1 MLIKA
6 KPSTKYEIIEDL
18 INKDDNLL
26 SVKLLCEI
34 AGVSRSGFYDWKAN
48 KPGHKTKEDAD
59 KSDLDLIL

>member
-26 SVKLLCEI
+26 SIKLLCEI
-34 AGVSRSGFYDWKAN
+34 TGVSRSGFYGWKAN
-48 KPGHKTKEDAD
+48 KPERKAKE
-59 KSDLDLIL
+59 KGLINLI